1 MKTQSKEITAG
12 NQDQWFGNFNQDES
26 KPVILMLSED
36 GVILDTNDEGTRLLD
51 FSPGQANRLHISRV
65 VPQLAEIDLL
75 EDGERVNTYLRFLS
89 RIGRHFEVIGM
100 NGAHFSGELYFND
113 INTFDKHQII
123 VMIYPIHK
131 ETKRL
136 HA

>member
-12 NQDQWFGNFNQDES
+12 HHSQWFGDLNQDES
-26 KPVILMLSED
+26 KPAIFMLSED
-36 GVILDTNDEGTRLLD
+36 GVILETNDEGARLLD
-51 FSPGQANRLHISRV
+51 YSPGQVDKPHISRV
-65 VPQLAEIDLL
+65 IPQLAEIDLL

-89 RIGRHFEVIGM
+89 RIGRHFNVTGM

-113 INTFDKHQII
+113 TNTFDQHRII
-123 VMIYPIHK
+123 VTIYPVHK